1 MTQYGFYFDQGR
13 CYGCK
18 ACTVACKDWNDIEPG
33 PEKWMSVY
41 MWEKDRFPHTSIGI
55 LAFNC
60 GHCDNAVCMSACD
73 HGAIFKEEKYGAVLV
88 DQDLCEGDRNCFQA
102 CPYGAPKFASDEP
115 GPKMSK
121 CTMCID
127 RLEKDPLPACVAAG
141 PMRALDFGPIDE
153 LVKKY
158 GDVRQI
164 ETMPSADITS
174 PNWIAKPN
182 PPKEQL
188 IPYDAE
194 KAIELT
200 KRRTATDDVY
210 AGDYDSVTEF
220 DADVVCISELRMKN
234 ATVAEV
240 MAATSSDQG

>member
-55 LAFNC
+55 LAFSC

-115 GPKMSK
+115 GTKMSK
-121 CTMCID
+121 CTMCVD
-127 RLEKDPLPACVAAG
+127 RLAEGMQPACTMSC
-141 PMRALDFGPIDE
+141 PLRAFDFGPLDE
-153 LVKKY
+153 LIGKY
-158 GDVRQI
+158 GDVRYC
-164 ETMPSADITS
+164 EGMPSPEAT
-174 PNWIAKPN
+174 KPAFLIWN
-182 PPKEQL
+182 PREKTPL
-188 IPYDAE
+188 LPYDAAE
-194 KAIELT
+194 AIALNQQRGDLGTLYESEEDLASFDEGT
-200 KRRTATDDVY
+200 IRRN
-210 AGDYDSVTEF
+210 
-220 DADVVCISELRMKN
+220 ELRMKHGSAVELMR
-234 ATVAEV
+234 ATRND
-240 MAATSSDQG
+240 MA

>member
-33 PEKWMSVY
+33 PEKWMSVD
-41 MWEKDRFPHTSIGI
+41 MWEKDRFPHHSLGI

-60 GHCDNAVCMSACD
+60 GHCDTAVCMSACD

-115 GPKMSK
+115 GTKMSK

-127 RLEKDPLPACVAAG
+127 RLEKDQLPACVAAC

>member
-115 GPKMSK
+115 GTKMSK

-127 RLEKDPLPACVAAG
+127 RLEKDQLPACVAACPG
-141 PMRALDFGPIDE
+141 MNLAVGEMADLE
-153 LVKKY
+153 KAH
-158 GDVRQI
+158 Q
-164 ETMPSADITS
+164 ADIVSDDAVET
-174 PNWIAKPN
+174 KPN
-182 PPKEQL
+182 FVITVDPAL
-188 IPYDAE
+188 SAE
-194 KAIELT
+194 PDDTAVEARAAELAASKTAKKA
-200 KRRTATDDVY
+200 
-210 AGDYDSVTEF
+210 
-220 DADVVCISELRMKN
+220 
-234 ATVAEV
+234 
-240 MAATSSDQG
+240 

>member
-115 GPKMSK
+115 GTKMSK

-127 RLEKDPLPACVAAG
+127 RLEKDQLPACVAAC

-153 LVKKY
+153 LREKH
-158 GDVRQI
+158 GDLCQVPQPMHTSGSAFTRPVSASFRMAPVGQFSTQAGLSQWLQ
-164 ETMPSADITS
+164 ETAR
-174 PNWIAKPN
+174 W
-182 PPKEQL
+182 
-188 IPYDAE
+188 
-194 KAIELT
+194 
-200 KRRTATDDVY
+200 
-210 AGDYDSVTEF
+210 
-220 DADVVCISELRMKN
+220 
-234 ATVAEV
+234 
-240 MAATSSDQG
+240 

>member
-18 ACTVACKDWNDIEPG
+18 ACSVACKDRNDIAPG
-33 PEKWMSVY
+33 PEK
-41 MWEKDRFPHTSIGI
+41 
-55 LAFNC
+55 
-60 GHCDNAVCMSACD
+60 
-73 HGAIFKEEKYGAVLV
+73 
-88 DQDLCEGDRNCFQA
+88 CEGDRNCFKA

-115 GPKMSK
+115 GAKMSK

-127 RLEKDPLPACVAAG
+127 RLEKGELPLCVASC

-153 LVKKY
+153 LIEKY
-158 GDVRQI
+158 GDVRKI
-164 ETMPSADITS
+164 ETMPEPDLTM

-194 KAIELT
+194 KAIKLSKT
-200 KRRTATDDVY
+200 RTATDDVY
-210 AGDYDSVTEF
+210 GDYDNLTNF
-220 DADVVCISELRMKN
+220 DESDMAISELRMKN